1 MHLSTA
7 RQTAKQD
14 NEGLCAQPAHGCPA
28 QQHNGLRMHRK
39 HACAH
44 EKTTVGMTERARTAR
59 ARAPVLHCPQQPG
72 GHQLST
78 LEPRTC
84 ARRQWLSCMH
94 RSNTHTDMQHSTQR
108 EQHWNTDTCI
118 TTRRCSRD
126 AVLDPWACS
135 NSTRTSSAHNMH
147 AGITEACR
155 TERNGDIVTP
165 SGDCSTAAARAA
177 CAHVQMYN

>member
-1 MHLSTA
+1 
-7 RQTAKQD
+7 
-14 NEGLCAQPAHGCPA
+14 
-28 QQHNGLRMHRK
+28 MHRK

-155 TERNGDIVTP
+155 TERNGDIVMQYWATGP
-165 SGDCSTAAARAA
+165 WICSTGTRTCNTCQWALSAQAMCTVGTQQSAR
-177 CAHVQMYN
+177 HVHTERA